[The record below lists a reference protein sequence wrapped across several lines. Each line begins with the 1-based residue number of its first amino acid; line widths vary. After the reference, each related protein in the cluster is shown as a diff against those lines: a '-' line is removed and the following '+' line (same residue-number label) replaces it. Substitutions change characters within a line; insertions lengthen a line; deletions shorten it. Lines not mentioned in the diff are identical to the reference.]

1 MSIKKNIIYNITY
14 QILILFLPLI
24 TTPYIAR
31 VIGVEGV
38 GIYSY
43 TYSIVNYFI
52 LCAMLGLN
60 NYGNR
65 SIAAVRDNK
74 EKLSETFFN
83 IYGLQIVT
91 TTIMLI
97 IYIIYIIFLSSDN
110 LDIAYIQLIFIIA
123 TMLDINW
130 FFFGVEEFKLTV
142 VRNTIIKVLTVISI
156 FVFVNDPSDLWIYTL
171 IMALGTLLSQI
182 MIWPFVRR
190 YIIWFKP
197 TFKGIKSHLKP
208 NIILFIPV
216 LAMSIYKTMD
226 KIMLG
231 TLTSTIQVG
240 YYENSEKIINV
251 PLSIIVALGV
261 VMLPRMTNLTVN
273 ENSTSF
279 KKYIEVSLRF
289 VMFIAIGS
297 SVGLSGVC
305 SNFIPLF
312 LGDEFINCTWIIP
325 LLSITILFISW
336 ANVLRTQYL
345 IPRQKD
351 KVYIISTLLGAVVNV
366 IANLIFIPS
375 YGAVGAAVGTILAE
389 SSVAI
394 YQTFKVRKELDV
406 FKYFMNSCIYIIP
419 AICMYFCIIS
429 IKNITGNIV
438 LNLLIQIILGG
449 SIYVILSGILLWLTD
464 KDIRVRF
471 EQLFY
476 KIKRLK
482 VSL

>member
-31 VIGVEGV
+31 VIGAEGV

-43 TYSIVNYFI
+43 TYSIVNYFV

-74 EKLSETFFN
+74 EKVSETFFN
-83 IYGLQIVT
+83 IYGLQIIT

-97 IYIIYIIFLSSDN
+97 MYIIYIIFLSPDN
-110 LDIAYIQLIFIIA
+110 ANIAYIQLIFIIA

-142 VRNTIIKVLTVISI
+142 VRNTVIKILTVISI
-156 FVFVNDPSDLWIYTL
+156 FIFVNDSNDLWIYTL
-171 IMALGTLLSQI
+171 IMALGTLFSQL
-182 MIWPFVRR
+182 MIWPFIGK
-190 YIIWFKP
+190 YIIWVKP
-197 TFKGIKSHLKP
+197 TFKKIRSHLKP

-216 LAMSIYKTMD
+216 FAMSIYKTMD

-231 TLTSTIQVG
+231 NLTNTIQVG

-251 PLSIIVALGV
+251 PLSVVVALGV

-273 ENSTSF
+273 GNSASF

-289 VMFIAIGS
+289 VMFIAIGALA
-297 SVGLSGVC
+297 GLSGIS

-312 LGDEFINCTWIIP
+312 LGNEFKNCIWIVP
-325 LLSITILFISW
+325 VLSITIIFISW

-345 IPRQKD
+345 IPRQQD

-366 IANLIFIPS
+366 IANLIFIPL
-375 YGAVGAAVGTILAE
+375 YGAIGAAIGTILAE
-389 SSVAI
+389 LSVAI
-394 YQTFKVRKELDV
+394 YQTVKVRKDLNV

-419 AICMYFCIIS
+419 AACMYFCIIS
-429 IKNITGNIV
+429 IKNITGNII

-449 SIYVILSGILLWLTD
+449 IIYVIFSGILLWMTN
-464 KDIRVRF
+464 KDMRIRVV
-471 EQLFY
+471 QLFY
-476 KIKRLK
+476 KIKSRR
-482 VSL
+482 VI